1 MAEKR
6 SDATSERMLGPPA
19 PVVVGGART
28 PEELETLFEDA
39 LLIRDPASLATL
51 VEEAAVLVAGDAQPA
66 RGGEEIARLALA
78 TWEGDHSYVAQPR
91 RVVQARDIALIVVE
105 RGVNV
110 ARRDRN
116 GAWRYAVLLT
126 FIDD

>member
-1 MAEKR
+1 M
-6 SDATSERMLGPPA
+6 
-19 PVVVGGART
+19 
-28 PEELETLFEDA
+28 LFEDA

-51 VEEAAVLVAGDAQPA
+51 VEEAAGLVAGDDQPA

-78 TWEGDHSYVAQPR
+78 TWEGDRTYVADPR

-116 GAWRYAVLLT
+116 DAWRYAVLLT
-126 FIDD
+126 SVDS

>member
-1 MAEKR
+1 M
-6 SDATSERMLGPPA
+6 
-19 PVVVGGART
+19 
-28 PEELETLFEDA
+28 LFEDA

-51 VEEAAVLVAGDAQPA
+51 VEEAAVLVAGDVQPA

-78 TWEGDHSYVAQPR
+78 TWEGDRTYVADPR

-116 GAWRYAVLLT
+116 DAWRYAVLLT
-126 FIDD
+126 SVDS